1 MVVTQFTPPCDGL
14 SDKTVQNVWTV
25 FGTRLKGYHKSK
37 PKHVMWYRKISK
49 ALETFF
55 QSSP

>member
-1 MVVTQFTPPCDGL
+1 MVVTQFAPPCDGL

-37 PKHVMWYRKISK
+37 TQARDVIS
-49 ALETFF
+49 
-55 QSSP
+55 QD

>member
-37 PKHVMWYRKISK
+37 PKHVM
-49 ALETFF
+49 
-55 QSSP
+55 